1 MASAHTDRFFES
13 ELHLLRDRI
22 LVMAGQVEHMIRD
35 AVRALT
41 ERDAELARRT
51 IAADPKVNR
60 AEVDIDELCIQIL
73 ARRQPVASDLRFVTL
88 SLKMVTDLERI
99 GDVAVNLCERAIS
112 LADEPAVR
120 STDDLAAMA
129 EIVRGMVRDAIDAF
143 ISSDPARARQVLD
156 RDDEVD
162 ELYHQLFRALLTEM
176 RNDPDAIERGIA
188 LQSAAKYLERIGD
201 HATNLA
207 EHVLYLVEGQ
217 DMRHRGKLA

>member
-1 MASAHTDRFFES
+1 MGSGHTDRTFEG
-13 ELHLLRDRI
+13 ELLQLRDRI
-22 LVMAGQVEHMIRD
+22 LAMAGQVEQMIRD
-35 AVRALT
+35 AILALT
-41 ERDAELARRT
+41 SRDADLARRT

-60 AEVDIDELCIQIL
+60 AEIEIDELCVQIL
-73 ARRQPVASDLRFVTL
+73 AKRQPVASDLRFVTL
-88 SLKMVTDLERI
+88 ALKMVTDLERI

-112 LADEPAVR
+112 LADQPQAN
-120 STDDLAAMA
+120 STDGLSAMA
-129 EIVRGMVRDAIDAF
+129 EIVRAMVRDAIDAF
-143 ISSDPARARQVLD
+143 IEHDAGKAHRVLE

-162 ELYHQLFRALLTEM
+162 ELYHLQFRQLLAEM
-176 RNDPDAIERGIA
+176 RAHPESIERGIA

>member
-1 MASAHTDRFFES
+1 
-13 ELHLLRDRI
+13 
-22 LVMAGQVEHMIRD
+22 MIRD
-35 AVRALT
+35 AILALT
-41 ERDAELARRT
+41 SRDADLARRT

-60 AEVDIDELCIQIL
+60 AEIEIDELCVQIL
-73 ARRQPVASDLRFVTL
+73 AKRQPVASDLRFVTL
-88 SLKMVTDLERI
+88 ALKMVTDLERI

-112 LADEPAVR
+112 LADQPQAN
-120 STDDLAAMA
+120 STDGLSAMA
-129 EIVRGMVRDAIDAF
+129 EIVRAMVRDAIDAF
-143 ISSDPARARQVLD
+143 IEHDAGKAHRVLE

-162 ELYHQLFRALLTEM
+162 ELYHLQFRQLLAEM
-176 RNDPDAIERGIA
+176 RAHPESIERGIA